1 MILHKYI
8 LRNHV
13 IPFIFSA
20 LALMGIFIL
29 DFLMKF
35 ADRLVGKGLSFWII
49 IKLIS
54 FNLAWMVVLVIPMA
68 VLIASLMAF
77 GSMAQNNEI
86 TVIKSSGV
94 SLYKMII
101 APLLASA
108 VLAYLLLLFNNDVLP
123 DANHKAKIL
132 GEDISRLKPT
142 LSLEPN
148 VFSQEI
154 PNYAILVR
162 KINNTT
168 NQLQDVVIYDYT
180 DPTKV
185 DIVTAKYG
193 KLYFSKDQS
202 KLIMDLSDGE
212 IHESETRNAASY
224 RKLVFTKHRLT
235 MDAEQFSFQQSGP
248 GVSRG
253 ERELSA
259 DAMREIVDS
268 LKIIKSTFSQS
279 LTKNSEKY
287 LLSGDTSPYESEI
300 INRKNK
306 KELIY
311 TSVLSKI
318 KTAENLINGDLRNL
332 KYEQDEINKYT
343 VEIFKKYSIPVAC
356 IVFMLIG
363 APLGTMTRKGGF
375 GVAASISLL
384 FFTIYWAF
392 LIGGEKLADR
402 NILSPFWGMWAANV
416 LIGIGGIILIYVSVK
431 ESVTINFSSFR
442 RIVPKYFRQETEAEL
457 EQGNENIR

>member
-1 MILHKYI
+1 MILYKHI
-8 LRNHV
+8 LKNHIV
-13 IPFIFSA
+13 PFIFSA

-29 DFLMKF
+29 QFLMKF

-68 VLIASLMAF
+68 VLIATLMAF

-86 TVIKSSGV
+86 TIVKSSGV
-94 SLYKMII
+94 SLYKMMI
-101 APLLASA
+101 APLIMSG

-154 PNYAILVR
+154 PNYSIIVK
-162 KINNTT
+162 KINNST
-168 NQLQDVVIYDYT
+168 NELEDVVIYDYS
-180 DPTKV
+180 DPNKL
-185 DIVTAKYG
+185 DIVTAKHG

-202 KLIMDLSDGE
+202 KLIMDLRNGE
-212 IHESETRNAASY
+212 IHESDTRNSTSY

-268 LKIIKSTFSQS
+268 LKTIKSVYDEN
-279 LTKNSEKY
+279 LEKNSKKY
-287 LLSGDTSPYESEI
+287 LLSDQTSPYLSDT
-300 INRKNK
+300 INQKNK
-306 KELIY
+306 KEAIY
-311 TSVLSKI
+311 ASVLSKI
-318 KTAENLINGDLRNL
+318 KNAENIINVNL
-332 KYEQDEINKYT
+332 SRQKYMQDEINRYT
-343 VEIFKKYSIPVAC
+343 VEIYKKYSIPVAC
-356 IVFMLIG
+356 IVFVLVG
-363 APLGTMTRKGGF
+363 VPLGAMTRKGGF

-384 FFTIYWAF
+384 FFTVYWAF

-416 LIGIGGIILIYVSVK
+416 VIGIIGIILTYLSVR
-431 ESVTINFSSFR
+431 ESVTLDFSFLKKL
-442 RIVPKYFRQETEAEL
+442 VPKYFWQETEVL
-457 EQGNENIR
+457 EKKDENIR

>member
-8 LRNHV
+8 LRNHL

-29 DFLMKF
+29 QFLMKF
-35 ADRLVGKGLSFWII
+35 ADRLVGKGLNFWII

-68 VLIASLMAF
+68 VLIASLMAY

-86 TVIKSSGV
+86 TIIKSSGV
-94 SLYKMII
+94 SLYRMML
-101 APLLASA
+101 APLIASG
-108 VLAYLLLLFNNDVLP
+108 VLAYLLFLFNNDVLP

-168 NQLQDVVIYDYT
+168 NKLEDVVIYDYT
-180 DPTKV
+180 DPTKT
-185 DIVTAKYG
+185 DIITAKYG
-193 KLYFSKDQS
+193 QLYFSKDQS
-202 KLIMDLSDGE
+202 KLIMDLRDGE
-212 IHESETRNAASY
+212 IHESGTRDATSY

-253 ERELSA
+253 ERELSVE
-259 DAMREIVDS
+259 AMKQIVDS
-268 LKIIKSTFSQS
+268 LKAIKDGYYNS
-279 LTKNSEKY
+279 LDKNSQKY
-287 LLSGDTSPYESEI
+287 LLSGNTSPFETDL
-300 INRKNK
+300 INRQNRKD
-306 KELIY
+306 LIY
-311 TSVLSKI
+311 TSVLSKV
-318 KTAENLINGDLRNL
+318 KTAENVINIDLNRL
-332 KYEQDEINKYT
+332 KYMQDEINKYT
-343 VEIFKKYSIPVAC
+343 VEIYKKYSIPFAC
-356 IVFMLIG
+356 IVFILIG

-416 LIGIGGIILIYVSVK
+416 LIGAAGIILLYLTVK
-431 ESVTINFSSFR
+431 ETVTINFTFFKK
-442 RIVPKYFRQETEAEL
+442 IIPKYLREESEEEL
-457 EQGNENIR
+457 ERNNENIR